1 MGHILQDIR
10 YDNLHDGES
19 ITLKNNIYEKETSFC
34 CRSNDNCAAVSVI
47 VCRDTR
53 DSFFEANVEALAST
67 EVGNHCP
74 KPYDVPDHY
83 LTYRNYEGR
92 FYLDVDGYI
101 TIMGKRFMIPGI
113 AGGAELHISYSQGDC
128 LEVQEGACCP
138 HSQNGEVKIL
148 GYLMGN

>member
-1 MGHILQDIR
+1 MKKKVLFAAGAMIIA
-10 YDNLHDGES
+10 
-19 ITLKNNIYEKETSFC
+19 
-34 CRSNDNCAAVSVI
+34 AAVSVI
-47 VCRDTR
+47 VCHDTR

-74 KPYDVPDHY
+74 NPYDVPNHY

-92 FYLDVDGYI
+92 FHLDADGYL

-113 AGGAELHISYSQGDC
+113 AGGAELHITYSQGDC
-128 LEVQEGACCP
+128 LEEQEGACCP

-148 GYLMGN
+148 GYRMGN